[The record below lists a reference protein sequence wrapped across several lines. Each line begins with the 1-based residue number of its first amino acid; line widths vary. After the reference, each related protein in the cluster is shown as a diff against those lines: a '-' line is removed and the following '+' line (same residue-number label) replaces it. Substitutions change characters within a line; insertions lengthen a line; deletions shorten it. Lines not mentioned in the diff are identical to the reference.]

1 MKNAL
6 GVAKYLLSV
15 FVFVFFGGVAAARM
29 RGASVGRDCR
39 IYVFAFGS
47 EPFLI
52 RIGDR
57 VTITSGV
64 RLITHDGA
72 TSLVRD
78 ASGRRQRFGPVKI
91 GDDVFIGG
99 NSLVMP
105 GVTIGSRVIVG
116 AGSVVTRDI
125 PDNSVVAGNPA
136 RILRTFDQ
144 YEQAVFA
151 KFGPLLRRK
160 GQSYEEAV
168 QAWLASHAGK

>member
-1 MKNAL
+1 MRTAV
-6 GVAKYLLSV
+6 GVAKYLLSL
-15 FVFVFFGGVAAARM
+15 FVFVLFGGVAAARM
-29 RGASVGRDCR
+29 RGVKVGRDCR

-52 RIGDR
+52 RMGDR

-78 ASGRRQRFGPVKI
+78 AAGRRQRFAAVTI

-99 NSLVMP
+99 NSLVLP
-105 GVTIGSRVIVG
+105 GVAIGSRVIVG

-151 KFGPLLRRK
+151 KYGPLGRRK
-160 GQSYEEAV
+160 GQSYEAAV
-168 QAWLASHAGK
+168 RAWLAAHAGK

>member
-1 MKNAL
+1 MRTAL
-6 GVAKYLLSV
+6 GVAKYLLSL

-29 RGASVGRDCR
+29 RGVKVGRDCR

-78 ASGRRQRFGPVKI
+78 AAGRRQRFAPVTI
-91 GDDVFIGG
+91 GNDVFIGG
-99 NSLVMP
+99 DSLVMP
-105 GVTIGSRVIVG
+105 GVTIGSRVVIG
-116 AGSVVTRDI
+116 AGSVVTRDV
-125 PDNSVVAGNPA
+125 PDNSIVAGNPA
-136 RILRTFDQ
+136 RVLRTFDQ
-144 YEQAVFA
+144 YEQAVLA
-151 KFGPLLRRK
+151 KYGPLVRRK

-168 QAWLASHAGK
+168 RAWLAGHAVK